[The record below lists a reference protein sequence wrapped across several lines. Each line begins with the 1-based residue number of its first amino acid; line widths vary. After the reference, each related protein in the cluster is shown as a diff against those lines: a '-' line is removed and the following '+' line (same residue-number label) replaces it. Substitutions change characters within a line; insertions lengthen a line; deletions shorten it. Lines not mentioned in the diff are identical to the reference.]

1 MHQMGVSFVNFLIS
15 KDTWYELMNPK
26 QKELYLPG
34 SSLHFRLS
42 IEETKT
48 VGVQSKGT

>member
-1 MHQMGVSFVNFLIS
+1 MGVLFLNFLTS

-26 QKELYLPG
+26 QEDLYLLG

-42 IEETKT
+42 MEETKT